1 MPKRKY
7 DWSELKLQY
16 FASEIDDVKGFFE
29 DSLGIQL
36 TWWIREKIKWWS
48 KEKEAWK
55 QKIIEKALK
64 RNLEKKAKSLEIP
77 VEVLQKSKKNAL
89 IHIMNDLT
97 KNGARMKMRDRV
109 VWLNALKTE
118 LWEPTTVSKN
128 ENINKSEPLNESDFI
143 SD

>member
-16 FASEIDDVKGFFE
+16 FASEIDDVTSFLSQVWVKTI
-29 DSLGIQL
+29 SWSYNKQV
-36 TWWIREKIKWWS
+36 KWWA

-77 VEVLQKSKKNAL
+77 VEVLQKWKKNAL
-89 IHIMNDLT
+89 IWIMNQLT
-97 KNGARMKMRDRV
+97 KHSDTMNMRDRV
-109 VWLNALKTE
+109 TGLNALKTE

-128 ENINKSEPLNESDFI
+128 ENINRSEPLNESDFI

>member
-16 FASEIDDVKGFFE
+16 FASEIDDVTSFL
-29 DSLGIQL
+29 SQV
-36 TWWIREKIKWWS
+36 WIKTISWSYNKQVKWWA

>member
-16 FASEIDDVKGFFE
+16 FASEIDDVTSFL
-29 DSLGIQL
+29 SQV
-36 TWWIREKIKWWS
+36 WIKTISWSYNKQVKWWA

-77 VEVLQKSKKNAL
+77 VEVLQKWKKNAL
-89 IHIMNDLT
+89 IWIMNQLT
-97 KNGARMKMRDRV
+97 KHSDTMNMRDRV
-109 VWLNALKTE
+109 TGLNALKTE

-128 ENINKSEPLNESDFI
+128 ENINRSEPLNESDFI

>member
-16 FASEIDDVKGFFE
+16 FESDIDDVSTFLIKFWLK
-29 DSLGIQL
+29 SV
-36 TWWIREKIKWWS
+36 WWNYNKQVKWWA

-55 QKIIEKALK
+55 QKVIEKALK

-128 ENINKSEPLNESDFI
+128 ENINRSEPLNESDFI